1 MSSGADPNFFFKPET
16 VAVIGATEASGKISG
31 IIMDSLAS
39 SGFQGRIYPVNPK
52 YSSVKGYECYP
63 SIGAIGEAVD
73 VAIVALPAFAVAQA
87 LEEAASRV
95 RGAIVIGGGFS
106 EAGEAG
112 QALERELKSLA
123 VKTGMRIIGPN
134 CMGIYDTVSRLDTFF
149 IPPERIKRPGT
160 GHLSVVSQSGSFA
173 VTAMDELASESTG
186 IARVISYGNSS
197 DVNESDLLEF
207 LADDEHT
214 SAVAMY
220 LEAVVDGQRFIK
232 AAARCAAKKPVMAV
246 KAGRGGAGQRA
257 TFSHTASIA
266 GRYEIYK
273 AAFKKAGI
281 IELDGYEEFIAA
293 CKVFGAAKARPSGG
307 ARVMIIT
314 DGGGV
319 GVALAD
325 ECARRGLEAVPLKKE
340 VEDGLSSML
349 PPYFAVGNPLDL
361 TGSATDEWFASS
373 LEKTMAGDD
382 YDVAIV
388 AALWGPPGLTD
399 GLARGIAVKADES
412 GKPVIICSPGGEY
425 SRDKSRLFTGAG
437 LPVFSTP
444 ESAVRAASILAKDAA
459 FRKGRERK
467 PTRRQARNE

>member
-1 MSSGADPNFFFKPET
+1 MGNGVDLSFFFKPESI
-16 VAVIGATEASGKISG
+16 AIIGATEASGKISG

-52 YSSVKGYECYP
+52 YSSVKGYQCYP
-63 SIGAIGEAVD
+63 SIGAIGKVID
-73 VAIVALPAFAVAQA
+73 VAIVALPAAAVLAA
-87 LEEAASRV
+87 LEEAAHV

-106 EAGEAG
+106 EAGQAG
-112 QALERELKSLA
+112 DALERELKSLA
-123 VKTGMRIIGPN
+123 AKTGMRIIGPN

-149 IPPERIKRPGT
+149 IPSERIKRPP
-160 GHLSVVSQSGSFA
+160 GHLSVLSQSGSFA

-197 DVNESDLLEF
+197 DVNESDFLEF

-214 SAVAMY
+214 SAVAIY
-220 LEAVVDGQRFIK
+220 LEAVEDGQRFIK
-232 AAARCAAKKPVMAV
+232 AAARCAAKKPVMAL
-246 KAGRGGAGQRA
+246 KAGRGGAGGRA
-257 TFSHTASIA
+257 TLSHTASIA
-266 GRYEIYK
+266 GHYEIYR
-273 AAFKKAGI
+273 AAFKKAGV

-293 CKVFGAAKARPSGG
+293 CKVFGARRARPSCG

-325 ECARRGLEAVPLKKE
+325 ECARYGLEPVPLKKE
-340 VEDGLSSML
+340 VEDGLRSML
-349 PPYFAVGNPLDL
+349 PRYFAVGNPLDL

-373 LEKTMAGDD
+373 LEKTMTGDD
-382 YDVAIV
+382 YDVAII

-399 GLARGIAVKADES
+399 ALATGVAARAGES

-425 SRDKSRLFTGAG
+425 TRDKSRLFTGAG

-444 ESAVRAASILAKDAA
+444 ESAVRAASILAKNAMLGE
-459 FRKGRERK
+459 KRERK
-467 PTRRQARNE
+467 LTRKQAHNG

>member
-1 MSSGADPNFFFKPET
+1 MDSSVDLSFFFKPES

-63 SIGAIGEAVD
+63 SIGAIGKAID
-73 VAIVALPAFAVAQA
+73 VAIVALPAAAAAEA
-87 LEEAASRV
+87 LEEAAAHV

-106 EAGEAG
+106 EASQIGE
-112 QALERELKSLA
+112 ALERELKSLA
-123 VKTGMRIIGPN
+123 AKTGMRIIGPN

-149 IPPERIKRPGT
+149 IPPERIKRPGP
-160 GHLSVVSQSGSFA
+160 GGLSVVSQSGSFA

-197 DVNESDLLEF
+197 DVNESELLEF

-214 SAVAMY
+214 SAVALY
-220 LEAVVDGQRFIK
+220 LEAVQDGQRFVK
-232 AAARCAAKKPVMAV
+232 AAGRCASKKPVMAI

-257 TFSHTASIA
+257 ALSHTASIA
-266 GRYEIYK
+266 GRYEIYR
-273 AAFKKAGI
+273 AAFKKAGV

-293 CKVFGAAKARPSGG
+293 CKVFGARCARPSGG

-325 ECARRGLEAVPLKKE
+325 ECAMRGLEAVPLKKE
-340 VEDGLSSML
+340 LEDGLRSML

-373 LEKTMAGDD
+373 LEKTMAGDE

-399 GLARGIAVKADES
+399 GLAKGIASRADES

-425 SRDKSRLFTGAG
+425 TRDKSRLFTGAG

-444 ESAVRAASILAKDAA
+444 ESAVRAASILAKNAISG
-459 FRKGRERK
+459 KERERK
-467 PTRRQARNE
+467 LTRHQAGNG

>member
-1 MSSGADPNFFFKPET
+1 MASNADLSFFFKPES
-16 VAVIGATEASGKISG
+16 VAIIGASEASGKISG

-63 SIGAIGEAVD
+63 SIGAIGEGID
-73 VAIVALPAFAVAQA
+73 VAIVALPAGAVVAA
-87 LEEAASRV
+87 LEEAAAHV
-95 RGAIVIGGGFS
+95 AGAIVIGGGFS

-112 QALERELKSLA
+112 KALEHELKSLA
-123 VKTGMRIIGPN
+123 AKTGMRIIGPN
-134 CMGIYDTVSRLDTFF
+134 CMGIYDTASRLDTFF
-149 IPPERIKRPGT
+149 IPPERIKRPGP
-160 GHLSVVSQSGSFA
+160 GGLSVVSQSGSFA

-186 IARVISYGNSS
+186 VARVISYGNSS
-197 DVNESDLLEF
+197 DVNESELLEF

-220 LEAVVDGQRFIK
+220 LEAVEDGQRFIK
-232 AAARCAAKKPVMAV
+232 AAARCASKKPVMAI

-257 TFSHTASIA
+257 ALSHTASIA
-266 GRYEIYK
+266 GRYEIYR
-273 AAFKKAGI
+273 AAFKKAGV
-281 IELDGYEEFIAA
+281 IELEGYEEFIAA
-293 CKVFGAAKARPSGG
+293 CKVSGARRARPLGG
-307 ARVMIIT
+307 KRVMIIT

-325 ECARRGLEAVPLKKE
+325 ECAKHGLEVVPLKKE
-340 VEDGLSSML
+340 VEDGLRSML

-361 TGSATDEWFASS
+361 TGSVTDEWFASS

-382 YDVAIV
+382 YDAVII

-399 GLARGIAVKADES
+399 GLAMGIAARADEF

-425 SRDKSRLFTGAG
+425 TRDKSRLFTGAG
-437 LPVFSTP
+437 FPVFSTP
-444 ESAVRAASILAKDAA
+444 ESAVAAASILAKNAMLREERV
-459 FRKGRERK
+459 RKSSRK
-467 PTRRQARNE
+467 EARNG